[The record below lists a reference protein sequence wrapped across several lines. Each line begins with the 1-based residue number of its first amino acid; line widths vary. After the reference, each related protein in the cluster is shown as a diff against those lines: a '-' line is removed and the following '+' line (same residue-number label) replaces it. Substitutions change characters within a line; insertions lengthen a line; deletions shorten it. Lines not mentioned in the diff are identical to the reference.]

1 MRDGGAQPPDAR
13 QPEARMSQVEYK
25 VIPATTRGIKAAGV
39 KTPEGRFALGLE
51 DTLNEMARAGWHYL
65 RSDILPSVERQGLT
79 SSHTVYRSVLVFQR
93 DVPREN
99 PARTPAFDS
108 DPAAGPETPDPDTP
122 RLRE

>member
-1 MRDGGAQPPDAR
+1 
-13 QPEARMSQVEYK
+13 MSQVEYK
-25 VIPATTRGIKAAGV
+25 VIPAPTRGVKRPGI

-93 DVPREN
+93 VIPDEDL
-99 PARTPAFDS
+99 AATPSFDS
-108 DPAAGPETPDPDTP
+108 DPPLERQDPGPDTAKA
-122 RLRE
+122 RE